1 MGQRALIV
9 DDAYFMRNLIKKV
22 LKEAGYEIVGEA
34 KNGKEGISLYFDLKP
49 DFVTMDINM
58 PDMSGI
64 EVTRQILSQDPN
76 AKIIAVTGSDNDQ
89 VKTDMLA
96 AGAKGYLKKPFQ
108 PAFLLTKI
116 EEMFSSVEEEEIAVP
131 IATELVIVE
140 ETSKVDETDDF
151 FGTEIQLLNKPDE
164 SRVVEVKIEN
174 EEDRIEFPNEEV
186 SSEEKEKYALVGDE
200 TTEPFMNESDHDS
213 EEQVEEDPGN
223 NEAFS
228 EEVESEEV
236 FEITPSHN
244 DPSSEAESFNHTS
257 MEGNETVEE
266 TNEEEVHKGDSE
278 ESFVPDSNPLETTTT
293 TVAEIE
299 PHSYLQIRPPRGKVL
314 SNPAL
319 HEQNNSTNKDDDM
332 ELIINSNGEVEQVSS
347 QKKGFLSFFTNL
359 FKIK

>member
-34 KNGKEGISLYFDLKP
+34 KNGAEGISLYFDLKP

-64 EVTRQILSQDPN
+64 EVTRHILSKDPKAN
-76 AKIIAVTGSDNDQ
+76 IIAVTGSDSDQ
-89 VKTDMLA
+89 VKEDMMA

-116 EEMFSSVEEEEIAVP
+116 EEMFSPVEEI
-131 IATELVIVE
+131 E
-140 ETSKVDETDDF
+140 ETSPPSDSEVVVVQEQNEEEDDF
-151 FGTEIQLLNKPDE
+151 FGKEIHLLTEPDKTRE
-164 SRVVEVKIEN
+164 TELKIEN
-174 EEDRIEFPNEEV
+174 NEDRIEFPQDDDSLE
-186 SSEEKEKYALVGDE
+186 SKEKYALVENEPAEPSNEEPNQGSSEEIDE
-200 TTEPFMNESDHDS
+200 EPF
-213 EEQVEEDPGN
+213 EE
-223 NEAFS
+223 
-228 EEVESEEV
+228 
-236 FEITPSHN
+236 
-244 DPSSEAESFNHTS
+244 ESFNEFEPQYEESDADKHFEQYS
-257 MEGNETVEE
+257 MNDNFPSNEDSDFLLPSKGDEADSQVHEQK
-266 TNEEEVHKGDSE
+266 EEVNLTPE
-278 ESFVPDSNPLETTTT
+278 PTTTEK
-293 TVAEIE
+293 VVEPPAVEE

-319 HEQNNSTNKDDDM
+319 HEQEQGSTNEDG
-332 ELIINSNGEVEQVSS
+332 ELIINANGEVEQVPS